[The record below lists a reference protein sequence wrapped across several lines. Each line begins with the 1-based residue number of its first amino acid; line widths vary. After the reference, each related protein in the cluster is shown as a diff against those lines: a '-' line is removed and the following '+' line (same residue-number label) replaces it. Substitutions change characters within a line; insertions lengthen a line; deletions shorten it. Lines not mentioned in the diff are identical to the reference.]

1 MRAAVV
7 AGDYDAFKLGVPSG
21 TSERDCHKLWDAI
34 KKGMNIRED
43 LNMEEEPKLLK
54 ADGFDDAI
62 IGVAT
67 QFDRQFIVY
76 DYDKVI
82 MILRRDTEMSEEEAV
97 EYYDFNIVGSYV
109 GESTPAFLKK
119 YEEVVDEQA

>member
-1 MRAAVV
+1 MKH
-7 AGDYDAFKLGVPSG
+7 G
-21 TSERDCHKLWDAI
+21 
-34 KKGMNIRED
+34 D

-76 DYDKVI
+76 YYDKVI

-97 EYYDFNIVGSYV
+97 EYYEFNIVGSYV

>member
-1 MRAAVV
+1 
-7 AGDYDAFKLGVPSG
+7 
-21 TSERDCHKLWDAI
+21 
-34 KKGMNIRED
+34 
-43 LNMEEEPKLLK
+43 MEEEPKLLK

-119 YEEVVDEQA
+119 YEEVVAEQA

>member
-1 MRAAVV
+1 
-7 AGDYDAFKLGVPSG
+7 
-21 TSERDCHKLWDAI
+21 
-34 KKGMNIRED
+34 
-43 LNMEEEPKLLK
+43 MEEEPKLLK

-67 QFDRQFIVY
+67 QFNRQFIVY

>member
-1 MRAAVV
+1 
-7 AGDYDAFKLGVPSG
+7 
-21 TSERDCHKLWDAI
+21 
-34 KKGMNIRED
+34 
-43 LNMEEEPKLLK
+43 MEEEPKLLK

>member
-1 MRAAVV
+1 
-7 AGDYDAFKLGVPSG
+7 
-21 TSERDCHKLWDAI
+21 
-34 KKGMNIRED
+34 
-43 LNMEEEPKLLK
+43 MEEEPKLLK

-119 YEEVVDEQA
+119 YEEVVDQQA